1 MRKVFFQ
8 SLWAIGC
15 IAAVAVAADAT
26 VSAVNATE
34 EGEVANATAEALR
47 EEQTLWERVSGVV
60 WTLLG
65 VVVFTVIAVKNAW
78 DTRSNNC
85 GGVRCAPQ
93 EYIRISKT
101 TLGRALAGKY
111 GDRAQRRQVK
121 RLLGL
126 LDVVLER
133 KYAPVQDELVAD
145 YDAFDPTAA
154 RGNSAA
160 EGSAGAGDEY
170 AQQRRQRQETRF
182 LRSVQLLLERAGFV
196 PLTQSVADFAL
207 AEDYILTVPVDVNWD
222 AFDSDML
229 RNHRIAAAADAIDA
243 KIAALRSAG
252 KKKAGSSSSS
262 AAVAAALQ
270 RRVDARMGE
279 TSEALFEHK
288 DEVLLYH
295 RGLTLDVTR
304 GKLMSEK
311 IDALTERAISWAFGF
326 VRRLLDALP
335 FVPKKAPAPD
345 VLDMSGGAPAERC
358 TTVQRVRLQSKVLN
372 PANFLLE
379 TTVQEPAFEE
389 VFLLWRPKPESDTVA
404 QMALSGLATSHAD
417 RAHYIFAKAMRGIP
431 LADLELAFPEK
442 HIHMKPFDLI
452 MMVSGVC
459 TALIALASQLFAAHS
474 QASSAHDMSSLV
486 LTAAVAAVMK
496 TVSSYTANMNYYN
509 SVVQAGLNARTM
521 GNNRC
526 ALTYLVDSVKAQEY
540 KQAAVAL
547 VTLLLAGGTAA
558 RADLQQR
565 CDTLLMQIDCDR
577 ITNPVPCSL
586 QLDDALATLRE
597 CGLVDDAAAAAD
609 APHLA
614 TGDMDA
620 LATLLEDHLAKQ
632 LHESVQQRNDD
643 D

>member
-1 MRKVFFQ
+1 MKKVFFQ

-26 VSAVNATE
+26 VAAVNAS
-34 EGEVANATAEALR
+34 GEDAGETNATAEALR
-47 EEQTLWERVSGVV
+47 EQTLWERVSGVV

-93 EYIRISKT
+93 AYIRISKT
-101 TLGRALAGKY
+101 TLARALAGKY
-111 GDRAQRRQVK
+111 GDRAARRQVK

-160 EGSAGAGDEY
+160 EGSAGAADEY
-170 AQQRRQRQETRF
+170 AQQRRQRRETRF
-182 LRSVQLLLERAGFV
+182 LSNVQVLLERANFV

-229 RNHRIAAAADAIDA
+229 RTHRLNATVAALDA
-243 KIAALRSAG
+243 KIAALRGGA
-252 KKKAGSSSSS
+252 AGSAAGS
-262 AAVAAALQ
+262 ATSAVLQ
-270 RRVDARMGE
+270 RRLQQQE
-279 TSEALFEHK
+279 QQEPLFEHK

-345 VLDMSGGAPAERC
+345 VLDMSGGAAADRC

-389 VFLLWRPKPESDTVA
+389 VFLLWRPRPESDTVA

-526 ALTYLVDSVKAQEY
+526 ALTYLVDSVKAQEF

-547 VTLLLAGGTAA
+547 VVLLLAGDVA

-565 CDTLLMQIDCDR
+565 CDTLLMQIDADR

-597 CGLVDDAAAAAD
+597 CGLLAGAAAD
-609 APHLA
+609 TVPRLA
-614 TGDMDA
+614 TRDMDA
-620 LATLLEDHLAKQ
+620 LAALLEDHLARQ
-632 LHESVQQRNDD
+632 LHDSVQQRNDD

>member
-1 MRKVFFQ
+1 M
-8 SLWAIGC
+8 
-15 IAAVAVAADAT
+15 AVGVAADAT
-26 VSAVNATE
+26 VAAVNETE
-34 EGEVANATAEALR
+34 EGAPLGNATAEELR
-47 EEQTLWERVSGVV
+47 EQTLWERVSGVV

-78 DTRSNNC
+78 DTRSTNC

-93 EYIRISKT
+93 EYIRTSKT
-101 TLGRALAGKY
+101 ALGRALAAKY
-111 GDRAQRRQVK
+111 GVRAQRQQVK
-121 RLLGL
+121 RLLRL
-126 LDVVLER
+126 LDVALER
-133 KYAPVQDELVAD
+133 KYAPVQDALVAD

-160 EGSAGAGDEY
+160 EGSAAADAY
-170 AQQRRQRQETRF
+170 AAQRRQRQETRF
-182 LRSVQLLLERAGFV
+182 LGTVQQLLERADFV
-196 PLTQSVADFAL
+196 PL
-207 AEDYILTVPVDVNWD
+207 AEDYILTVPVDINWN

-229 RNHRIAAAADAIDA
+229 RYHRLNATADAIDA
-243 KIAALRSAG
+243 SINAVRGGSKGATGASALEEA
-252 KKKAGSSSSS
+252 KKRAE
-262 AAVAAALQ
+262 Q
-270 RRVDARMGE
+270 EARDP
-279 TSEALFEHK
+279 LFEHK

-295 RGLTLDVTR
+295 RGMTLDVTR

-335 FVPKKAPAPD
+335 FVPKKARAPD

-358 TTVQRVRLQSKVLN
+358 TVVQRVRLQSKVLN

-389 VFLLWRPKPESDTVA
+389 VFLLWRPRPESDTVA

-417 RAHYIFAKAMRGIP
+417 RAHYICAKAMRGIP

-459 TALIALASQLFAAHS
+459 TALIALASQLLAARS
-474 QASSAHDMSSLV
+474 QARSAHDLSSLV

-496 TVSSYTANMNYYN
+496 TASSYTANMNYYN

-526 ALTYLVDSVKAQEY
+526 ALTYLVDSVKAQEA

-547 VTLLLAGGTAA
+547 VALLLAGDAGCAN
-558 RADLQQR
+558 ADLQQR
-565 CDTLLMQIDCDR
+565 ADALLLQIDCDR
-577 ITNPVPCSL
+577 LTNPVPCAL
-586 QLDDALATLRE
+586 RLDRALATLDE
-597 CGLVDDAAAAAD
+597 CGLLDSTGALTR
-609 APHLA
+609 LA
-614 TGDMDA
+614 TYDMDA
-620 LATLLEDHLAKQ
+620 LALRLEEHLSKQ
-632 LHESVQQRNDD
+632 LHDSLQQHNDD

>member
-1 MRKVFFQ
+1 M
-8 SLWAIGC
+8 
-15 IAAVAVAADAT
+15 AA
-26 VSAVNATE
+26 
-34 EGEVANATAEALR
+34 ANATAEALR
-47 EEQTLWERVSGVV
+47 EQTLWERVSGVV

-133 KYAPVQDELVAD
+133 KYAPVQDEVVAD

-160 EGSAGAGDEY
+160 DGGAGAGDAY
-170 AQQRRQRQETRF
+170 VQARRQRREARF
-182 LRSVQLLLERAGFV
+182 LGNVQLLLERAGFV

-229 RNHRIAAAADAIDA
+229 RTHRLNATVAALDARITALRESRGGAGAGAATSAAAVLQRGR
-243 KIAALRSAG
+243 AARAL
-252 KKKAGSSSSS
+252 
-262 AAVAAALQ
+262 AAAP
-270 RRVDARMGE
+270 R
-279 TSEALFEHK
+279 EALFEHK

-345 VLDMSGGAPAERC
+345 VLDMSGGASADRC

-474 QASSAHDMSSLV
+474 HASSAHDMSSLV

-526 ALTYLVDSVKAQEY
+526 ALTYLVDSVKAQEF

-547 VTLLLAGGTAA
+547 VALLLAGADGPAA
-558 RADLQQR
+558 RTDLQQR

-597 CGLVDDAAAAAD
+597 CGLVAAPSSSSAD
-609 APHLA
+609 TVPRLA
-614 TGDMDA
+614 TRDMDA
-620 LATLLEDHLAKQ
+620 LAALLEDHLAKQ
-632 LHESVQQRNDD
+632 LHDSVQQRNDD